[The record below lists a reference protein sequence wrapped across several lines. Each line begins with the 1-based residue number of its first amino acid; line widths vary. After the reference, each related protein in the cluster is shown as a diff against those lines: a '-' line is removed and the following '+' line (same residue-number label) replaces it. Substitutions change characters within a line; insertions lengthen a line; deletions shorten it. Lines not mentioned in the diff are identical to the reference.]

1 MICLKGV
8 EMNIFDIK
16 EAKIKAYLKYLY
28 GRGATTKKK
37 AAGIEDVESA
47 LRMDDKMFDEITK
60 YLLAEGYT
68 QRSTRRE
75 VYITRL
81 GVSKLTK

>member
-1 MICLKGV
+1 MIRLKGV

-16 EAKIKAYLKYLY
+16 ETKIKAYLKYLY
-28 GRGATTKKK
+28 DHGATTKNKGV
-37 AAGIEDVESA
+37 GIEDVESA
-47 LRMDDKMFDEITK
+47 LRMDDRMFDEITK

-68 QRSTRRE
+68 QRSARRE

-81 GVSKLTK
+81 GVSKLK